1 MKIKWKIFLPTWL
14 IIFLL
19 APSILIHGLFMMTI
33 PSPGYRSDV
42 SLFLPFGAIYFM
54 DDLWRMLVR
63 GEFVSA
69 LVIFIALILPIL
81 IYTFVISLGVYYLLM
96 KLVLNRLIDR
106 E

>member
-1 MKIKWKIFLPTWL
+1 MKIKWEIFLPTWL

-81 IYTFVISLGVYYLLM
+81 IYTFPITLAIHHVLRR
-96 KLVLNRLIDR
+96 LVFDR
-106 E
+106 RADV